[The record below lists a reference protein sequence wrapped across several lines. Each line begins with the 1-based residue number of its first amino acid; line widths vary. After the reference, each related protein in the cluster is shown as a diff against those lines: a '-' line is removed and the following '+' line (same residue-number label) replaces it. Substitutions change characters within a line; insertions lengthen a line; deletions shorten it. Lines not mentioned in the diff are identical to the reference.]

1 MRPVRRALG
10 LLGAA
15 VLGLAV
21 SAVGQAQETT
31 RVTFGYLG
39 LTDDP
44 RHRAL
49 ETYAN
54 VPIRPAI
61 VPLDGAKV
69 GLREARVLGRAL
81 KAEFSLEAVQA
92 EGLEPLLVGLDRLVA
107 DHRVHFVLVDLPGRL
122 LAELT
127 ARTRGK
133 GVTLLNVSAIDDE
146 LRAER
151 CAAHLLHLIPSRAM
165 LADALGQYL
174 SNQQWRDAL
183 LLVGPE
189 AEDQAMG
196 EAFARA
202 IRRFG
207 GRIVETRRFVAG
219 RDPRQRELNNV
230 RLLTQGVAYDV
241 VVVADSE
248 GEFGRH
254 LPYQTVLPRPVVG
267 THGLVPLAWHWAF
280 ERQGAPQ
287 LNQRFERMVGPGRR
301 MQDAEF
307 AAWAAVRALLEAHT
321 RVRSTDPARV
331 LEALK
336 TQEATLDVYK
346 GNPASFRPWD
356 NQLRQPILLATTD
369 SVIARAPLDRFLHQ
383 RNVLDTL
390 GVDQPETRCRF

>member
-1 MRPVRRALG
+1 MNPLLRAL
-10 LLGAA
+10 AA
-15 VLGLAV
+15 VAFLFVAPLVAT
-21 SAVGQAQETT
+21 AQEAT
-31 RVTFGYLG
+31 RITFGYLG
-39 LTDDP
+39 LADDP

-54 VPIRPAI
+54 VLIRPAI

-69 GLREARVLGRAL
+69 ALREARVLARAL
-81 KAEFSLEAVQA
+81 KTEFTLEVVQA
-92 EGLEPLLVGLDRLVA
+92 DGIDALVAGLDRMVA
-107 DHRVHFVLVDLPGRL
+107 ELGVRFVLVDLPGPL

-127 ARTRGK
+127 VRTRDK
-133 GVTLLNVSAIDDE
+133 GVTLFNVSAIDDE
-146 LRAER
+146 LRGER
-151 CAAHLLHLIPSRAM
+151 CAVHLFHVIPSRAM
-165 LADALGQYL
+165 LADALAQHL
-174 SNQQWRDAL
+174 AAQQWRDAL

-196 EAFARA
+196 EAFGRA

-230 RLLTQGVAYDV
+230 RLLTQGVTYDV

-267 THGLVPLAWHWAF
+267 THGLIPLAWHWAF
-280 ERQGAPQ
+280 ERHGAPQ
-287 LNQRFERMVGPGRR
+287 LNQRFERQVGAGRR

-321 RVRSTDPARV
+321 RARSTDPARV

-336 TQEATLDVYK
+336 AEDATLDVYK

-356 NQLRQPILLATTD
+356 NQLRQPILLATAD
-369 SVIARAPLDRFLHQ
+369 AVIARPPLDRFLHQ

-390 GVDQPETRCRF
+390 GVDRPESRCRL

>member
-1 MRPVRRALG
+1 LAAIALLLAAPPVAP
-10 LLGAA
+10 A
-15 VLGLAV
+15 
-21 SAVGQAQETT
+21 EEIT

-39 LTDDP
+39 LADDP

-54 VPIRPAI
+54 VLIRPAI

-69 GLREARVLGRAL
+69 ALREARVLARAL
-81 KAEFSLEAVQA
+81 KTEFALEVVRADGIDA
-92 EGLEPLLVGLDRLVA
+92 LLAGLDRMVA
-107 DHRVHFVLVDLPGRL
+107 ELAVSFVLVDLPGPL

-127 ARTRGK
+127 VRTRDK
-133 GVTLLNVSAIDDE
+133 GVTLFNVSAIDDE
-146 LRAER
+146 LRGER
-151 CAAHLLHLIPSRAM
+151 CAVHLFHVIPSRAM
-165 LADALGQYL
+165 LADALAQHL
-174 SNQQWRDAL
+174 AAQQWRDAL

-287 LNQRFERMVGPGRR
+287 LNQRFERQVGPGRR

-321 RVRSTDPARV
+321 RARSTDPKRV
-331 LEALK
+331 REALVA
-336 TQEATLDVYK
+336 EDATLDVYK

-356 NQLRQPILLATTD
+356 NQLRQPILLATAD
-369 SVIARAPLDRFLHQ
+369 AVIARPPLDRFLHQ
-383 RNVLDTL
+383 RNVLDSL
-390 GVDQPETRCRF
+390 GVDQPETRCRL

>member
-1 MRPVRRALG
+1 LAAIALLLAAPPVAP
-10 LLGAA
+10 A
-15 VLGLAV
+15 
-21 SAVGQAQETT
+21 EEIT

-39 LTDDP
+39 LADDP

-54 VPIRPAI
+54 VLIRPAI

-69 GLREARVLGRAL
+69 ALREARVLARAL
-81 KAEFSLEAVQA
+81 KTEFALEVVRADGIDA
-92 EGLEPLLVGLDRLVA
+92 LLAGLDRMVA
-107 DHRVHFVLVDLPGRL
+107 ELAVSFVLVDLPGPL

-127 ARTRGK
+127 VRTRDK
-133 GVTLLNVSAIDDE
+133 GVTLFNVSAIDDE
-146 LRAER
+146 LRGER
-151 CAAHLLHLIPSRAM
+151 CAVHLFHVIPSRAM
-165 LADALGQYL
+165 LADALAQHL
-174 SNQQWRDAL
+174 AAQQWRDAL

-196 EAFARA
+196 EAFGRA

-230 RLLTQGVAYDV
+230 RLLTQGVTYDV

-287 LNQRFERMVGPGRR
+287 LNQRFERQVGPGRR

-321 RVRSTDPARV
+321 RARSTDPKRV
-331 LEALK
+331 REALVA
-336 TQEATLDVYK
+336 EDATLDVYK

-356 NQLRQPILLATTD
+356 NQLRQPILLATAD
-369 SVIARAPLDRFLHQ
+369 AVIARPPLDRFLHQ

-390 GVDQPETRCRF
+390 GVDRPESRCRL